1 MKRRIEEWQRRVQG
15 ENMGWRCGKE
25 REGIALKGRKHLA
38 AYTWGWSN
46 HHRRV
51 LVGANENFNL

>member
-1 MKRRIEEWQRRVQG
+1 MKIWGGGVERRE
-15 ENMGWRCGKE
+15 KK
-25 REGIALKGRKHLA
+25 EGIALKGRKHLA
-38 AYTWGWSN
+38 ASTLGWSN